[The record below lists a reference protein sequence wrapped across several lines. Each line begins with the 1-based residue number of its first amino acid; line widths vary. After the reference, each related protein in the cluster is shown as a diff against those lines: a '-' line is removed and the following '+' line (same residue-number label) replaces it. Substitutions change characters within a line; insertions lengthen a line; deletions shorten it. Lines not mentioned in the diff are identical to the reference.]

1 VGERQRVCSKKC
13 SKKRRRE
20 QARQRRE
27 QDVDEY
33 RAAERERQSACRERR
48 AGSARAAPSE
58 PSAPESHA
66 ASAGGEPIR
75 AVTAAVSRAEFGLQE
90 PEISKE
96 LLILWDHQAR
106 LSRADF
112 ARKIGQWLGSRGAL
126 LGSLGS

>member
-1 VGERQRVCSKKC
+1 V
-13 SKKRRRE
+13 
-20 QARQRRE
+20 
-27 QDVDEY
+27 
-33 RAAERERQSACRERR
+33 
-48 AGSARAAPSE
+48 
-58 PSAPESHA
+58 
-66 ASAGGEPIR
+66 SAGGEPIR
-75 AVTAAVSRAEFGLQE
+75 AVTAAVSRAEFGSQE